1 MEPHYR
7 HTQVGWVILG
17 VAVALLVLGWATA
30 PRGAP
35 TAPVLVIAA
44 LVVLLFGALTVEV
57 DGDEIRLRFGAG
69 LVRKRIPL
77 REVRT
82 WREVRNPWY
91 AGWGIRLAPGVVMW
105 NVSGLA
111 AVELVLEEGKRF
123 RIGTDEPLALAAAIA
138 RARGEAPAGTP
149 EGPWC
154 ARGSVAWKG
163 VLLALALGAA
173 LVGAVFWTQIRP
185 PRVTVG
191 PGGLTIETLFYR
203 TSVDAADVVSVSL
216 ETRLPRVLVRTNGF
230 AGAGTLRGRFRLDG
244 LGEGR
249 LYVEEGFAPYVLV
262 RLRRG
267 YVIVNFREPERTR
280 ALYEEVARALP
291 ERVVAPAR

>member
-17 VAVALLVLGWATA
+17 VAAAIVALGWATV

-35 TAPVLVIAA
+35 LTPMLVIAA

-57 DGDEIRLRFGAG
+57 DGEEIRLRFGMG

-77 REVRT
+77 REVRS

-91 AGWGIRLAPGVVMW
+91 AGWGIHLAPGGVMW
-105 NVSGLA
+105 NVSGLG
-111 AVELVLEEGKRF
+111 AVELVLGYGKRF
-123 RIGTDEPLALAAAIA
+123 RIGTDEPLALAAAIT
-138 RARGEAPAGTP
+138 RGRGEAPAATP

-154 ARGSVAWKG
+154 APGGVAWKA

-173 LVGAVFWTQIRP
+173 LVGALFWAQLRP
-185 PRVTVG
+185 PKVTVEAKSFAVDTPFFG
-191 PGGLTIETLFYR
+191 
-203 TSVDAADVVSVSL
+203 TSVDAADVVEISL

-249 LYVEEGFAPYVLV
+249 LYVEQGFSPYLLV

-267 YVIVNFREPERTR
+267 YVIVNFREPQRTR
-280 ALYEEVARALP
+280 ALYAEMARAWP
-291 ERVVAPAR
+291 GRVVAPAR